1 MTKLTHPATGH
12 QINVDD
18 ESADFWKAAGYRADK
33 ESTPTKTP
41 AKKAAPK
48 KSSTTKK

>member
-1 MTKLTHPATGH
+1 MTALTHPATGH

-18 ESADFWKAAGYRADK
+18 ESTDFWKAAGYREDQK
-33 ESTPTKTP
+33 STPKTP

>member
-18 ESADFWKAAGYRADK
+18 ESSDYWKAAGYRGIEKSSPA
-33 ESTPTKTP
+33 TP
-41 AKKAAPK
+41 AKKAASPK
-48 KSSTTKK
+48 KSSSK